1 MAKIALYSDKSDSV
15 TSVSNVFIDEYM
27 SDANGEFVKIYLYL
41 LRLLNQ
47 PEASFSIS
55 SMADKFDHTE
65 KDIKRALCY
74 WERMHLLRLE
84 YDTADNLTG
93 IHLLDSGS
101 AGDAAAAQTPPAQ
114 PPVSAS
120 QVSASQPSVSAAAHS
135 VDIQDPG
142 TALPAE
148 RNYSADEVKQFR
160 ENEAIAELFFII
172 ERYLG
177 HPLSP
182 TDIQKILFLYDG
194 LHFSTDLIEYL
205 VESCVG
211 SGHKSMSYIYKTAFR
226 WADSRIT
233 TVEEAKQVSIQFNRS
248 YYTVMNSFGLSGTG
262 RNLTPEEIRF
272 LKKWTAEYGF
282 SDELITE
289 ACRRTI
295 EATSRPNFRYADSIL
310 TGWHKNQVHHLS
322 DVAALDAEHS
332 KKKTAVVSK
341 TASAA
346 PKNKFNNFT
355 QRTYDYDELEQLLLT
370 SSAQ

>member
-41 LRLLNQ
+41 LRLLNL
-47 PEASFSIS
+47 PDASFSIS
-55 SMADKFDHTE
+55 SVADKFEHTE

-74 WERMHLLRLE
+74 WERMRLLRLE
-84 YDTADNLTG
+84 YDAADNLTG
-93 IHLLDSGS
+93 IHLLDSGA
-101 AGDAAAAQTPPAQ
+101 AGAADDAAAAPCPT
-114 PPVSAS
+114 V
-120 QVSASQPSVSAAAHS
+120 QPSVSAAPIPATQPS
-135 VDIQDPG
+135 VSAAFADSD
-142 TALPAE
+142 TTVPAE
-148 RNYSADEVKQFR
+148 KTYSADEVKQFR

-177 HPLSP
+177 RPLSP
-182 TDIQKILFLYDG
+182 SDIQKILFLYDG

-211 SGHKSMSYIYKTAFR
+211 SGHKSMPYIYKTAFR
-226 WADSRIT
+226 WADSHIT
-233 TVEEAKQVSIQFNRS
+233 TVDEAKQLSVQFHRS

-272 LKKWTAEYGF
+272 LKRWTSEYGF
-282 SDELITE
+282 SDELIAE

-295 EATSRPNFRYADSIL
+295 DATSRPNFRYADSIL
-310 TGWHKNQVHHLS
+310 TGWHKHQVHHLS
-322 DVAALDAEHS
+322 DVAALDAEHA
-332 KKKTAVVSK
+332 KKKAAAVPK
-341 TASAA
+341 TAAQA